1 MTIAEALI
9 AEMDQEAEA
18 TRRCLERVPEDK
30 LGWKPHEK
38 SLSLGRLA
46 HHLATTPGEMAQSM
60 AGGGM
65 ELADFPEELY
75 PTVESA
81 ASLVPA
87 LEESLASAREV
98 LSAMSD
104 EDFMSSWRM
113 TAGGTEMMT
122 MPKMAVARSMMLNH
136 WYHHRGQLTV
146 YLRELDVAVP
156 AIYGPS
162 ADDNPWEEA
171 MKSMRA
177 GG

>member
-1 MTIAEALI
+1 MTIAEGLI

-30 LGWKPHEK
+30 LTWKPHEK
-38 SLSLGRLA
+38 SLSLGQLA

-60 AGGGM
+60 TGGRM
-65 ELADFPEELY
+65 ELADFPEVY
-75 PTVESA
+75 PTAESV
-81 ASLVPA
+81 ASLVLA
-87 LEESLASAREV
+87 LEESLASAREA
-98 LSAMSD
+98 LSTMSD
-104 EDFMSSWRM
+104 EDFMSSWRL

-122 MPKMAVARSMMLNH
+122 MPKMAVARSLILNH

-146 YLRELDVAVP
+146 YLRLLDIAVP

>member
-1 MTIAEALI
+1 
-9 AEMDQEAEA
+9 
-18 TRRCLERVPEDK
+18 
-30 LGWKPHEK
+30 
-38 SLSLGRLA
+38 
-46 HHLATTPGEMAQSM
+46 
-60 AGGGM
+60 M
-65 ELADFPEELY
+65 ELADFPEVY
-75 PTVESA
+75 PTAESV
-81 ASLVPA
+81 ASLVLA

-98 LSAMSD
+98 LSTMSD
-104 EDFMSSWRM
+104 EDFMSSWRL

-122 MPKMAVARSMMLNH
+122 MPKMAVARSLMLNH

-146 YLRELDVAVP
+146 YLRLLDIAVP